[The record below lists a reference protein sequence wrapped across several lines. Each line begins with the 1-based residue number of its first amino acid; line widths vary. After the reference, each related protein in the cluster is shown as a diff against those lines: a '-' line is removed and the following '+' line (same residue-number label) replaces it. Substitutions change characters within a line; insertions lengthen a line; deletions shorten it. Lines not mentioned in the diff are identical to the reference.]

1 MFFRIENLADDAGDG
16 IQFLTNEVL
25 MVDISSSP

>member
-1 MFFRIENLADDAGDG
+1 LRFENLADPAGDV
-16 IQFLTNEVL
+16 IQFPANEVL